1 MIRNLDTALIRTFV
15 TVADKASMTAAAN
28 ALHLTQGAVSQ
39 QIKRLEEA
47 LGCSLFE
54 RDRRGLRL
62 TRPGERLFGKGKR
75 LLGLNDEIWAEMAG
89 TEVAGQVRL
98 GVPYDLVGTL
108 LAPVLKAYAETYP
121 QVEISLLCAASPDL
135 AAALAA
141 GTIDLAVIEERVGPS
156 AGECL
161 AIDRLVWV
169 GAKGGVARA
178 KRPLPVSIVA
188 DTCAFRPVVLSAL
201 NEHGLEWRTV
211 ERQHR
216 RHDRDGALRPC
227 RHRLAGLHRAR
238 RPRHPAFRCRA
249 AAAAEFFHQSAF
261 AEVWRGACRAG
272 VRAVYPGWAGTAGC
286 GGLTELGF
294 ALPRRSG
301 ERCRAK
307 LDGVGVALYS
317 VREDSCALVVP
328 PLRRCFA
335 APPLP
340 PPEGEER
347 CQACPCHFQFLRR
360 SSSASDGFCVANDPT
375 LTSPPRS

>member
-1 MIRNLDTALIRTFV
+1 MIRNLDMALIRTFV
-15 TVADKASMTAAAN
+15 TVADKASMTVAAN

-39 QIKRLEEA
+39 QVKRLEEA

-62 TRPGERLFGKGKR
+62 TRPGERLFGKAKR

-135 AAALAA
+135 TAALAA

-211 ERQHR
+211 FENGNIDATTATVRS
-216 RHDRDGALRPC
+216 D
-227 RHRLAGLHRAR
+227 LAVTAWLASTVPADLDILPFDTGL
-238 RPRHPAFRCRA
+238 
-249 AAAAEFFHQSAF
+249 
-261 AEVWRGACRAG
+261 
-272 VRAVYPGWAGTAGC
+272 
-286 GGLTELGF
+286 
-294 ALPRRSG
+294 
-301 ERCRAK
+301 
-307 LDGVGVALYS
+307 
-317 VREDSCALVVP
+317 
-328 PLRRCFA
+328 
-335 APPLP
+335 PPLP
-340 PPEGEER
+340 NFSINLHLPRFGAAPAAQEFARYIRDGL
-347 CQACPCHFQFLRR
+347 ARR
-360 SSSASDGFCVANDPT
+360 AVAA
-375 LTSPPRS
+375 

>member
-1 MIRNLDTALIRTFV
+1 MLFMIRNLDTALIRTFV

-39 QIKRLEEA
+39 QVKRLEEA

-62 TRPGERLFGKGKR
+62 TRPGERLFDKAKR

-89 TEVAGQVRL
+89 TDVAGQVRL

-188 DTCAFRPVVLSAL
+188 DTCAFRPVVLAAL
-201 NEHGLEWRTV
+201 NDHGLEWRTV
-211 ERQHR
+211 FENGNIDATTATVRS
-216 RHDRDGALRPC
+216 D
-227 RHRLAGLHRAR
+227 LAVTTWLASTVPTDLDILPSDSGL
-238 RPRHPAFRCRA
+238 
-249 AAAAEFFHQSAF
+249 
-261 AEVWRGACRAG
+261 
-272 VRAVYPGWAGTAGC
+272 
-286 GGLTELGF
+286 
-294 ALPRRSG
+294 
-301 ERCRAK
+301 
-307 LDGVGVALYS
+307 
-317 VREDSCALVVP
+317 
-328 PLRRCFA
+328 
-335 APPLP
+335 PPLP
-340 PPEGEER
+340 NFSINLHLPKYGAAPAAQEFARYIRDGL
-347 CQACPCHFQFLRR
+347 ARR
-360 SSSASDGFCVANDPT
+360 AVAA
-375 LTSPPRS
+375 

>member
-1 MIRNLDTALIRTFV
+1 MQAMIRNLDTALIRTFV

-39 QIKRLEEA
+39 QVKRLEET

-62 TRPGERLFGKGKR
+62 TRPGERLFGKAKR

-108 LAPVLKAYAETYP
+108 LAPVMKAYAEAYP

-135 AAALAA
+135 TAALAS
-141 GTIDLAVIEERVGPS
+141 GTIDLAVIEERVGPT

-188 DTCAFRPVVLSAL
+188 DTCAFRPVVLAAL

-211 ERQHR
+211 FENGNIDATTATVRS
-216 RHDRDGALRPC
+216 DLAVTAWLASTVPADLDILAFD
-227 RHRLAGLHRAR
+227 AGL
-238 RPRHPAFRCRA
+238 
-249 AAAAEFFHQSAF
+249 
-261 AEVWRGACRAG
+261 
-272 VRAVYPGWAGTAGC
+272 
-286 GGLTELGF
+286 
-294 ALPRRSG
+294 
-301 ERCRAK
+301 
-307 LDGVGVALYS
+307 
-317 VREDSCALVVP
+317 
-328 PLRRCFA
+328 
-335 APPLP
+335 PPLP
-340 PPEGEER
+340 NFSINLHLPKYGAAPAAQEFARYIRDG
-347 CQACPCHFQFLRR
+347 LGRR
-360 SSSASDGFCVANDPT
+360 AVAA
-375 LTSPPRS
+375 

>member
-1 MIRNLDTALIRTFV
+1 
-15 TVADKASMTAAAN
+15 MTAAAN

-39 QIKRLEEA
+39 QVKRLEET

-62 TRPGERLFGKGKR
+62 TRPGERLFGKAKR

-211 ERQHR
+211 FENGNIDATTATVRS
-216 RHDRDGALRPC
+216 DLAVTAWLASTVPADLDILPFD
-227 RHRLAGLHRAR
+227 AGL
-238 RPRHPAFRCRA
+238 
-249 AAAAEFFHQSAF
+249 
-261 AEVWRGACRAG
+261 
-272 VRAVYPGWAGTAGC
+272 
-286 GGLTELGF
+286 
-294 ALPRRSG
+294 
-301 ERCRAK
+301 
-307 LDGVGVALYS
+307 
-317 VREDSCALVVP
+317 
-328 PLRRCFA
+328 
-335 APPLP
+335 PPLP
-340 PPEGEER
+340 YFSINLHLPRFGAAPAAQEFARYIRDGL
-347 CQACPCHFQFLRR
+347 QRR
-360 SSSASDGFCVANDPT
+360 AVAA
-375 LTSPPRS
+375 